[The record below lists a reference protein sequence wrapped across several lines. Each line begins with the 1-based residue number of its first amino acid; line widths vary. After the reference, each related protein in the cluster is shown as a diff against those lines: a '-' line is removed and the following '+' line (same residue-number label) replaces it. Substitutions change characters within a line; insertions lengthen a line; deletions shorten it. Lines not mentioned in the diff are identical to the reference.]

1 MDKLEYARHNGTGE
15 RGRAFWEPSDELVEE
30 FFGGNLKVEWISAHL
45 DEGIEQTDG
54 ENGDMWI
61 AVVHCLNDEH
71 RSFSWT
77 VGFLFIDVLCDLDM
91 KGVVIVWLGRRGNS
105 GDEKL
110 EL

>member
-1 MDKLEYARHNGTGE
+1 MHITNVPQIIAPARFHANTLLPAMNKLEYAGHNGSGE

-30 FFGGNLKVEWISAHL
+30 FFGGNLKVEWISTHL

-54 ENGDMWI
+54 EKRDVWI

-77 VGFLFIDVLCDLDM
+77 GQP
-91 KGVVIVWLGRRGNS
+91 R
-105 GDEKL
+105 
-110 EL
+110 